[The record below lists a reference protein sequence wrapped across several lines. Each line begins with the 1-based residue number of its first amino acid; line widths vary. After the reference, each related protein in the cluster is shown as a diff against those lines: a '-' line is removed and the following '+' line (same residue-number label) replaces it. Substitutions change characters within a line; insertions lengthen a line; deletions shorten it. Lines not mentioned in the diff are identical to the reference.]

1 MVMAFSCLPLL
12 VLERSTLV
20 DGVGEWEM
28 DGEEKEEEDDEE
40 DEDEESRGEEKEEE
54 EDGGDVEGLK
64 VTLFLGG
71 RWGDWPVVAGRW
83 LIFRLLC
90 SSGGAGSGR
99 SCLYGASGLA
109 GSSVARRRWRLSS
122 LAPRRQLR
130 AVEHSWENEFISTL
144 SSINF
149 T

>member
-1 MVMAFSCLPLL
+1 MAWEDLIVMAFSCLPLL

-71 RWGDWPVVAGRW
+71 R
-83 LIFRLLC
+83 
-90 SSGGAGSGR
+90 
-99 SCLYGASGLA
+99 
-109 GSSVARRRWRLSS
+109 
-122 LAPRRQLR
+122 
-130 AVEHSWENEFISTL
+130 
-144 SSINF
+144 
-149 T
+149 